1 MSTSSSHHTAAATHT
16 PSSTD
21 PISYSLN
28 DNHED
33 KPTLPYIV
41 GAKFSAHRHIPPPPF
56 GHGYNTTPWP
66 PFKTSRFRKL
76 PQTEYC
82 LSTPPLEGRTLD
94 KSRTLTITGLLRTG
108 YTYSAQI
115 AVVNEHLVA
124 KIYDPVYDSG
134 FDCYDNKRDVVVL
147 ADGDYTREAAAYE
160 ELAHSHSAAVREV
173 TPEYHGSWTIEVAT
187 TIGSKTFTR
196 SVRLL
201 LMQYIQGTVM
211 SSIQALL
218 LPKQIRSNMLRQV
231 LEAETLL
238 YGAGVHHRD
247 IAPRN
252 IIILFPPFTTPHL
265 QLKIIDF
272 NVSNVLRFSKSHPDE
287 PPQSDEVKDK
297 WPGRILGPITR
308 FWDGLQEFEVRDW
321 VGDGIGEAN
330 EWLWGAFGGSKAYVP
345 LVRDEERADECPRI
359 LNVDGEQK
367 IADDASVDSEDEVV
381 FRGRCK

>member
-1 MSTSSSHHTAAATHT
+1 
-16 PSSTD
+16 
-21 PISYSLN
+21 
-28 DNHED
+28 
-33 KPTLPYIV
+33 
-41 GAKFSAHRHIPPPPF
+41 
-56 GHGYNTTPWP
+56 
-66 PFKTSRFRKL
+66 
-76 PQTEYC
+76 
-82 LSTPPLEGRTLD
+82 
-94 KSRTLTITGLLRTG
+94 LTITGLLRTG
-108 YTYSAQI
+108 YTYSAQV

-187 TIGSKTFTR
+187 TIGSKTYTR

-218 LPKQIRSNMLRQV
+218 LPKQTRSNMLRQV
-231 LEAETLL
+231 LKAETLL

-252 IIILFPPFTTPHL
+252 IIILSPPPFTTPHL
-265 QLKIIDF
+265 QFKIIDF
-272 NVSNVLRFSKSHPDE
+272 NVSNVLRFSKSYPDE

-308 FWDGLQEFEVRDW
+308 FWDGLQEFEVRD
-321 VGDGIGEAN
+321 
-330 EWLWGAFGGSKAYVP
+330 
-345 LVRDEERADECPRI
+345 
-359 LNVDGEQK
+359 
-367 IADDASVDSEDEVV
+367 
-381 FRGRCK
+381 